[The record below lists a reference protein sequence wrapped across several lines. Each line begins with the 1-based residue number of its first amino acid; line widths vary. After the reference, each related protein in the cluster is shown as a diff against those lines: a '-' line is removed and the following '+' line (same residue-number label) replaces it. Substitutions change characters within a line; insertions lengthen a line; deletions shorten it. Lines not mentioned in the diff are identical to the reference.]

1 MILRI
6 SKILLLFVMALI
18 LLIPD
23 AIAKDKA
30 QQKGAVLYLP
40 LNEGSGNIAKD
51 FSGKGNNGTLFGGP
65 KWVTGKHSMGLYLDG
80 KDDYIETPGILGEEG
95 TIEFWFKP
103 DWDGSDS
110 EDYRLF
116 DASAGDKY
124 FFISKGANHADITP
138 QYFGF
143 YFEDG
148 TDADWQDIEFDPVGT
163 IKAKEWY
170 HIAVTWKFNG
180 GFGFL
185 YINGK
190 ETATSAR
197 AIGPMPTLYPNPRF
211 GLETIKY
218 VPSRNGAVGV
228 IDEII
233 IYSRALTANEIV
245 KDMTELRATVE
256 TLGKV
261 TSMWGDIKIRNIHP

>member
-1 MILRI
+1 
-6 SKILLLFVMALI
+6 MALI